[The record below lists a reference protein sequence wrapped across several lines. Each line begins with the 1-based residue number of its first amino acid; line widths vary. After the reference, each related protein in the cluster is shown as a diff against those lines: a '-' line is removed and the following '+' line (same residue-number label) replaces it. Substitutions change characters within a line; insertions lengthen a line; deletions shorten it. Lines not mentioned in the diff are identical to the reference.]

1 MKTKSK
7 ALLLSLCAVML
18 VAASIFG
25 TLAYLTDTD
34 AVENTFTVGQVGI
47 SLDEAEVN
55 TKGEKLDQNGDV
67 WVEGATLA
75 DRVQAN
81 EYKLVPGHEYT
92 KDPTVHVDGD
102 SEDSWL
108 FVKVDNGIAAI
119 EDSTNTIAAQM
130 VANGWTLVTGTEN
143 VYAYEKVVQ
152 AGENVPVFNSFKI
165 SGDVEGTKP
174 EPPEEGV
181 LYLSDYENAVI
192 NVTAYAVQADGFDNA
207 AAAWEAAFSA

>member
-47 SLDEAEVN
+47 TLDEADVN
-55 TKGEKLDQNGDV
+55 PDGTYVSDENV
-67 WVEGATLA
+67 
-75 DRVQAN
+75 RVHAN
-81 EYKLVPGHEYT
+81 EYHLMPGHEYI
-92 KDPTVHVDGD
+92 KDPTVHVDAD

-108 FVKVDNGIAAI
+108 FVQVDNGIAAI

-130 VANGWTLVTGTEN
+130 DENGWTLVDDTAN
-143 VYAYEKVVQ
+143 VYAYKEVVQ
-152 AGENVPVFNSFKI
+152 AGANVPVFNRFKI

-174 EPPEEGV
+174 ETPEDGV
-181 LYLSDYENAVI
+181 LYLSDYKDAVI

-207 AAAWEAAFSA
+207 AAAWEAAFGA

>member
-47 SLDEAEVN
+47 TLDEADVN
-55 TKGEKLDQNGDV
+55 PNGTYVSNDTV
-67 WVEGATLA
+67 
-75 DRVQAN
+75 RVDAN
-81 EYKLVPGHEYT
+81 EYHLMPGREYI

-130 VANGWTLVTGTEN
+130 GKIGWTLVDDTAK
-143 VYAYEKVVQ
+143 VYAYKDVVE
-152 AGENVPVFNSFKI
+152 AGDNVVVFNSFKI

-174 EPPEEGV
+174 ETPEEGV
-181 LYLSDYENAVI
+181 LYLSDYVDATI
-192 NVTAYAVQADGFDNA
+192 NVTAYAVQKDGFDTA
-207 AAAWEAAFSA
+207 ADAWKAAFGE

>member
-47 SLDEAEVN
+47 SLDEAKVN
-55 TKGEKLDQNGDV
+55 TKGEKLDNGGNV

-81 EYKLVPGHEYT
+81 EYKLVPGHEYI
-92 KDPTVHVDGD
+92 KDPTVHVDKG

-108 FVKVDNGIAAI
+108 FIKVDNGIAAI
-119 EDSTNTIAAQM
+119 EDSTNTIADQM
-130 VANGWTLVTGTEN
+130 KAIGWTPVDGITN
-143 VYAYEKVVQ
+143 VYAYKEVVKAEQ
-152 AGENVPVFNSFKI
+152 DVVVFNRFKI

-174 EPPEEGV
+174 ETPEDGV
-181 LYLSDYENAVI
+181 LYLSDYVDAVI
-192 NVTAYAVQADGFDNA
+192 NVTAYAVQADGFGNA
-207 AAAWEAAFSA
+207 ADAWKAAFGA

>member
-34 AVENTFTVGQVGI
+34 TVANTFTAGQVGI
-47 SLDEAEVN
+47 TLDEA
-55 TKGEKLDQNGDV
+55 DV
-67 WVEGATLA
+67 KPDGTYESNATV
-75 DRVQAN
+75 RVHAN
-81 EYKLVPGHEYT
+81 EYHLMPGREYI
-92 KDPTVHVDGD
+92 KDPTVHVDAG

-108 FVKVDNGIAAI
+108 FVQVDNGIADI

-130 VANGWTLVTGTEN
+130 DANGWTLVTGTTN
-143 VYAYEKVVQ
+143 VYAYKEVVE
-152 AGENVPVFNSFKI
+152 AGDDGADVVVFNRFKI

-174 EPPEEGV
+174 ETPEEGV

-207 AAAWEAAFSA
+207 AAAWEAAFGAYA